1 MLNADMGYAL
11 WIDGDL
17 AWAEGAHEYR
27 AWGSAVISANT
38 GFQLKDFRRHPGKR
52 ERRGRAFVGLFPSL
66 EEVNH
71 HLQRRRQGGLR
82 RRKTHLLPAHL
93 R

>member
-1 MLNADMGYAL
+1 MGYAL

-27 AWGSAVISANT
+27 AWGHAVVSTQT
-38 GFQLKDFRRHPGKR
+38 GFRLRDFRKHPGKR
-52 ERRGRAFVGLFPSL
+52 ERRGSQFVGLFPSL

-71 HLQRRRQGGLR
+71 HLRTRRNGSGGVEKGR
-82 RRKTHLLPAHL
+82 PLPAFL
-93 R
+93 A